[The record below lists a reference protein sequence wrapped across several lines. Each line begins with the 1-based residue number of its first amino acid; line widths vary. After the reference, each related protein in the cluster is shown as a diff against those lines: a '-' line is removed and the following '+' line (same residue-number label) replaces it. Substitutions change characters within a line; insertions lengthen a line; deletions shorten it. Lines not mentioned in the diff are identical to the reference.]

1 MKKLLLALVILG
13 YSQSEAQ
20 VKFRGGVKAGYAAS
34 TINNL
39 DADYRNGLYAG
50 VYGDLNLS
58 RIYSMQFEM
67 LYLQQG
73 VSDLHIYQGNN
84 LAPQI
89 LDVNRNY
96 LSLNLLNKFS
106 FNKIS
111 MFVGPGLDIKIS
123 DNSNSLRNYRE
134 SQDYYSLPYENNSD
148 VDLTINIGVAFKINN
163 NFSIEGRL
171 RQGIIEQIYTNSANY
186 YGDSNLNK
194 SFLLGL
200 NYTFD

>member
-1 MKKLLLALVILG
+1 MKKLLLTLIILG
-13 YSQSEAQ
+13 YTQSEAQ
-20 VKFRGGVKAGYAAS
+20 VKFRGGIKAGYAAS

-39 DADYRNGLYAG
+39 DADYRSGVYAG
-50 VYGDLNLS
+50 VFGDLSLT
-58 RIYSMQFEM
+58 RIYGMQFEM

-73 VSDLHIYQGNN
+73 VSNLHIYQGNN
-84 LAPQI
+84 LAPQTF
-89 LDVNRNY
+89 DVNRNY

-123 DNSNSLRNYRE
+123 DNGNSLRDYRS
-134 SQDYYSLPYENNSD
+134 SQDYYLPYENNSD

-194 SFLLGL
+194 SFLIGL

>member
-1 MKKLLLALVILG
+1 MKKLLLALIILG
-13 YSQSEAQ
+13 YSQAEAQ
-20 VKFRGGVKAGYAAS
+20 VKFRGGIKAGYAAS

-50 VYGDLNLS
+50 VYGDLNLA
-58 RIYSMQFEM
+58 RVYSMQFEM

-73 VSDLHIYQGNN
+73 VSNLHTYQENN
-84 LAPQI
+84 LAPQTFN
-89 LDVNRNY
+89 VNRNY

-123 DNSNSLRNYRE
+123 DNSNSLRNYRD
-134 SQDYYSLPYENNSD
+134 QQGYYSLPYENNSD

-163 NFSIEGRL
+163 NISIEGRL
-171 RQGIIEQIYTNSANY
+171 RQGIIEQVYVNSNY
-186 YGDSNLNK
+186 YNDSNLNK
-194 SFLLGL
+194 SFLIGL